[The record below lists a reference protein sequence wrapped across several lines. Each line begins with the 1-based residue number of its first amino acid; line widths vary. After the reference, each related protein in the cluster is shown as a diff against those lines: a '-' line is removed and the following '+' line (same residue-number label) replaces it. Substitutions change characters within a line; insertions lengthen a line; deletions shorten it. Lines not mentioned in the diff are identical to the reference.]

1 MGCLRYGIFGMRN
14 ARACSVCGK
23 LECWMLEK
31 WDVGDVGCWGCGM
44 LGCGIL
50 VMWYAGD
57 VKYFGCGMLEMWY
70 VRDVGYGTF
79 AAMLDAGLQNVFH
92 VLFCLYCYS
101 VTINA
106 NRYMCLA

>member
-1 MGCLRYGIFGMRN
+1 
-14 ARACSVCGK
+14 
-23 LECWMLEK
+23 
-31 WDVGDVGCWGCGM
+31 M

-50 VMWYAGD
+50 VMWCVED
-57 VKYFGCGMLEMWY
+57 VKYFGCGMLGMWY

-79 AAMLDAGLQNVFH
+79 AAMLDAGLQNVFNL
-92 VLFCLYCYS
+92 LFCLYCYK